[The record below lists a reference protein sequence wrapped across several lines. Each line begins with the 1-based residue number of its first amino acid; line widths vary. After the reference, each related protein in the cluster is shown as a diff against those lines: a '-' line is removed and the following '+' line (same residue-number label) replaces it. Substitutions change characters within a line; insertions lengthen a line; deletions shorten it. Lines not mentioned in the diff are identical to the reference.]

1 MKKLGMT
8 LLAAAFSL
16 PLTFAATQATATPS
30 NGQAQ
35 TQIAKPAK
43 KKPTHVKK
51 HAKKPAKTP
60 TQNSAA
66 PASK

>member
-8 LLAAAFSL
+8 LLAGALSL

-35 TQIAKPAK
+35 TQPAKPAK

-51 HAKKPAKTP
+51 HVKKTAKTP
-60 TQNSAA
+60 TSNSAA
-66 PASK
+66 PATK